1 MGRLELFFDQFYSI
15 ISTFTVSDL
24 IDIVICA
31 VAIYKI
37 IQMVRETRAS
47 ALLKGLMFLVGCYVF
62 AALLQLRT
70 LAFALEKIF
79 EIGILAVIVLFQPEL
94 RRMLEKFGRTKVVS
108 EISILSGDSP
118 ERKAILWEKSIN
130 DICEAVEELSADKT
144 GALIVIECKTRLG
157 EQIDTGVQMNSLTSK
172 ELFGN
177 IFISNTPLH
186 DGAVIIRNG
195 IILAAACFL
204 PKPQDDKSI
213 ETKLGSRHRAA
224 IGMSEASDAIVI
236 VVSEETG
243 TVSVARDGVLTRGYN
258 KITLKEYLTGQ
269 LIPSG
274 NNEKS
279 GKLSQIIKKL
289 DHLKSDKKG
298 VQNGEQEK
306 ENKE

>member
-79 EIGILAVIVLFQPEL
+79 EIGIIAVIVLFQPEL

>member
-306 ENKE
+306 ENKK